1 MKNVVTLVVLL
12 FLTANVFSQSNKLT
26 IKGNISDTSNIGL
39 ATVKIDIYQ
48 DGKLIQTK
56 TTASN
61 GMYKID
67 SLALEHVYQFHFSK
81 DGYCY
86 KIAELTAKSTTDK
99 KMEGTFPLEIS
110 SSLFNVTKKKAR
122 KLKFLKTEP
131 IAKAKY
137 NAELDNIEWDVTYI
151 EMMKVKVDAIKRK

>member
-26 IKGNISDTSNIGL
+26 VKGNISDTSNIGL
-39 ATVKIDIYQ
+39 AAVKVDIYQ

-67 SLALEHVYQFHFSK
+67 SLALEHVYQLHFSK
-81 DGYCY
+81 EGYCY
-86 KIAELTAKSTTDK
+86 KFAELTMKSTTEK
-99 KMEGTFPLEIS
+99 KMEGTFPMEVNT
-110 SSLFNVTKKKAR
+110 SLFLVNKKKAK
-122 KLKFLKTEP
+122 KLKS
-131 IAKAKY
+131 
-137 NAELDNIEWDVTYI
+137 
-151 EMMKVKVDAIKRK
+151 